1 MKRLGSDIEQMKEYN
16 FASLADALK
25 AIAALPDDKPEY
37 NRLMPQIKSEAERF
51 LKTRTNSELMN
62 MADEVVIIE
71 IDEVSLYDYM
81 GSFYDWYNDE
91 VDSRNWP
98 IADSV
103 MKVVKQWDEDWAD
116 EGSSFRKRFL
126 EMEKQV
132 KGIQKKIDRILF
144 LLKDTKFTVSAEEA
158 MTLENKKEDTGAQT
172 ALWKP
177 KSPPSNISL
186 ISSRTLTLLRN
197 KK

>member
-158 MTLENKKEDTGAQT
+158 MKL
-172 ALWKP
+172 
-177 KSPPSNISL
+177 
-186 ISSRTLTLLRN
+186 
-197 KK
+197 

>member
-1 MKRLGSDIEQMKEYN
+1 MKEYN

-62 MADEVVIIE
+62 MADEAVIIE
-71 IDEVSLYDYM
+71 TDEVSLYDYM

-103 MKVVKQWDEDWAD
+103 MKVIKQWDEDWAD

-132 KGIQKKIDRILF
+132 KGIQKKIDR
-144 LLKDTKFTVSAEEA
+144 LLKVLDKTKVTTSVSDIVN
-158 MTLENKKEDTGAQT
+158 M
-172 ALWKP
+172 
-177 KSPPSNISL
+177 
-186 ISSRTLTLLRN
+186 
-197 KK
+197 